1 MITQLR
7 RHVPLWAR
15 LVAFALAGS
24 FIAGRG
30 INTQP
35 PGQITAAILRTAS
48 TTCPAALPSSRS
60 IRIADGA
67 RTLDRMA
74 LASVLKAV
82 GGRDLCARNAV
93 VR

>member
-1 MITQLR
+1 MITRRR

-35 PGQITAAILRTAS
+35 PGQITAAIMRTAS
-48 TTCPAALPSSRS
+48 TTCPAALPCSRS
-60 IRIADGA
+60 IQIVDGA
-67 RTLDRMA
+67 RALDRMT
-74 LASVLKAV
+74 LAKLLEAID
-82 GGRDLCARNAV
+82 GRDRCARKAV